1 MAALLLRAVVQGA
14 AAAAAALAELVEA
27 TTYGPNA
34 RKLQCSAQ
42 QYKYRAACSM
52 QSGRLAAGIHRCAQ
66 MSWPL
71 DCYVWRYP
79 DLMAGYCAGA
89 YETCDWN
96 VLSQHMKGVGLKEG
110 RVLTCKSNDV
120 RCYLQRYEDLRSFCV
135 NGNISLCHWHDL
147 MAQWHDAGQKE

>member
-1 MAALLLRAVVQGA
+1 MGQTRASWM
-14 AAAAAALAELVEA
+14 LCA
-27 TTYGPNA
+27 TIQVS
-34 RKLQCSAQ
+34 R
-42 QYKYRAACSM
+42 SM
-52 QSGRLAAGIHRCAQ
+52 QHAERQVLAAGIHRCAQ

-147 MAQWHDAGQKE
+147 MAQWHDAGQTE